1 MPLKVSVAENDDDF
15 DGNEVF
21 YGAGVS
27 FDFFDTIDIYIEYLE
42 FDTEVDSSLI
52 SAGIKLGLF

>member
-1 MPLKVSVAENDDDF
+1 MPFKVSVAENDDDF
-15 DGNEVF
+15 DGSEAF
-21 YGAGVS
+21 CGAGVS

-52 SAGIKLGLF
+52 GAGIMLNLF